1 MIEALMERLK
11 SRLIISHCGSANLN
25 DYVFGPT
32 AEERRRAKQFH
43 CGCSYVGSGP
53 VPLADYVISV
63 EAQSICGPPVRR
75 EKLDDA
81 FHNMSVSEELMDML
95 VPAINPGSDLYLYGA
110 PGNGKSTLARCLTSG
125 FRQEI
130 WIPYAIMD
138 GREIITLFDPAYHQE
153 FHCLF
158 HTAAEK
164 LGCNSDPEPL
174 SI

>member
-25 DYVFGPT
+25 GYVFGPT
-32 AEERRRAKQFH
+32 AQERRRAEQFH

-63 EAQSICGPPVRR
+63 EAQSICDPP
-75 EKLDDA
+75 
-81 FHNMSVSEELMDML
+81 
-95 VPAINPGSDLYLYGA
+95 
-110 PGNGKSTLARCLTSG
+110 
-125 FRQEI
+125 
-130 WIPYAIMD
+130 
-138 GREIITLFDPAYHQE
+138 YHQE

-158 HTAAEK
+158 HKAAER